1 MPLRR
6 ALTSSALISAV
17 LLAATLAGCSNRAGV
32 LEDKNEGG
40 FFSKKFD
47 VCETP
52 SWARPSVSNVQ
63 LGPSGPVDAADLV
76 GPDGACAPAAAE
88 AQAAAAAPQPA
99 SPPAAGGQGV
109 GFEGGL
115 ESGAGGPGTG
125 AAAPVL
131 GGVALGMSECDA
143 VRRAGR
149 PSNVAISA
157 GEGGERRVVLTYAEG
172 PWPGIY
178 TFAAG
183 RLKEVDAVPEPE
195 RPKKPAPKKKPA
207 KRAKSA
213 SSAERVYVQ

>member
-1 MPLRR
+1 MPRRR
-6 ALTSSALISAV
+6 AISPSALISVA
-17 LLAATLAGCSNRAGV
+17 LLAAALGGCSNTAGV
-32 LEDKNEGG
+32 FDDKNEGG
-40 FFSKKFD
+40 FFSKKMDLF
-47 VCETP
+47 ESP
-52 SWARPSVSNVQ
+52 SWARPAVSNAS
-63 LGPSGPVDAADLV
+63 LGPTGPVAAENLV
-76 GPDGACAPAAAE
+76 GPDGSCAPAAAE
-88 AQAAAAAPQPA
+88 AQVAAPAPQAAP
-99 SPPAAGGQGV
+99 PPAGGGQGV

-131 GGVALGMSECDA
+131 GGIALGMSECDA

-157 GEGGERRVVLTYAEG
+157 GAAGERKVVLTYNEG

-183 RLKEVDAVPEPE
+183 RLKEVEAVPEPE